1 MAGEG
6 KVVPVVTREL
16 SAVIPKLGEWLGGT
30 SYDFCPEQQIAQDP
44 SVKDKDS
51 PEGQEGIIRHAFL
64 WEVLHPPKWS

>member
-16 SAVIPKLGEWLGGT
+16 SVPRNN

-64 WEVLHPPKWS
+64 

>member
-6 KVVPVVTREL
+6 KVVPVVTSSNSQARRVTRGL
-16 SAVIPKLGEWLGGT
+16 AVVPRNN

-64 WEVLHPPKWS
+64 